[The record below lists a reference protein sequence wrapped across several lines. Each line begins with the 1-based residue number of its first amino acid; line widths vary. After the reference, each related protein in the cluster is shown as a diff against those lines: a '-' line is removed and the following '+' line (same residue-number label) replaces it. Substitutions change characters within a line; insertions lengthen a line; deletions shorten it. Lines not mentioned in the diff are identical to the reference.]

1 MTRQSVA
8 LAPGAEA
15 LARSAAQKISWRL
28 IPILGIGYGLA
39 FMDRVSVSFAALRMN
54 QDLHFSATIYGLG
67 AGLFFIGNAMAEV
80 PSNLLL
86 LRFGAKRIMA
96 TIMFVWGLAAV
107 AMMLVRTPIEFY
119 ALRFLL
125 GVAEAGFYPG
135 VLYYLTLWYPNTMR
149 ARAVSRFYIALPL
162 SSVLMG
168 SLAGWLMGLDGQ
180 MGLTGWQWL
189 FLVEGLPAVLFAPV
203 ILWLLPD
210 SPAKVKWLTDEEQTW
225 LAGQLKEDHGKAHL
239 GHEAG
244 VLKALL
250 SGRVWMV
257 GLYFFFVG
265 CCAYGLSFLLPT
277 ILKDATGLS
286 VGAVGW
292 LIALFSLIGAAAM
305 LVNGIH
311 SDHKRERALHC
322 IVPCLVMAAG
332 YVVASYSH
340 HTWVIVIALA
350 VSFIST
356 YSLWGPAL
364 SVPMEFLA
372 GPAAAAGIAA
382 MNTIAIVSGFVAPYW
397 MGLMKDAWGDYNIGL
412 RGLMFA
418 ALAAAGMMW
427 ILMRSL
433 KQGKAA
439 AA

>member
-1 MTRQSVA
+1 MAQDSLA

-28 IPILGIGYGLA
+28 IPVLGIGYGLA

-86 LRFGAKRIMA
+86 LRYGAKRIMA

-107 AMMLVRTPIEFY
+107 AMMLVHTPIEFY

-135 VLYYLTLWYPNTMR
+135 VIYYLTLWYPITMR

-168 SLAGWLMGLDGQ
+168 SLAGWLMGLNGK
-180 MGLTGWQWL
+180 MGLAGWQWL

-203 ILWLLPD
+203 IWWLLPD
-210 SPAKVKWLTDEEQTW
+210 APAHVKWLTDAEQEW

-250 SGRVWMV
+250 SPRVWTI

-292 LIALFSLIGAAAM
+292 LVALFSLIGAGAM
-305 LVNGIH
+305 LLNGIH

-322 IVPCLVMAAG
+322 IVPCLVMAVG
-332 YVVASYSH
+332 YIVASYSGN
-340 HTWVIVIALA
+340 TWVIVIALA
-350 VSFIST
+350 VSFIAT

-412 RGLMFA
+412 RGLMFS

-433 KQGKAA
+433 AKGKAA
-439 AA
+439 VA

>member
-1 MTRQSVA
+1 MAQNP
-8 LAPGAEA
+8 LAQATAAEA
-15 LARSAAQKISWRL
+15 LAQSAAQKISWRL

-86 LRFGAKRIMA
+86 LRYGAKRIMA

-107 AMMLVRTPIEFY
+107 AMMLVRSPIEFY

-168 SLAGWLMGLDGQ
+168 SLAGWLMGLDGLL
-180 MGLTGWQWL
+180 GLAGWQWL

-210 SPAKVKWLTDEEQTW
+210 SPAQVKWLTGEEQTW
-225 LAGQLKEDHGKAHL
+225 LAAQLKEDHGKAHL

-277 ILKDATGLS
+277 ILKDATGYS

-292 LIALFSLIGAAAM
+292 LIALFSLIGAGAM

-311 SDHKRERALHC
+311 SDRKRERALHC
-322 IVPCLVMAAG
+322 IVPCLVMAVG
-332 YVVASYSH
+332 YIVASYSH

-350 VSFIST
+350 VSFIAT
-356 YSLWGPAL
+356 YALWGPAL

-372 GPAAAAGIAA
+372 GRAAAAGIAA
-382 MNTIAIVSGFVAPYW
+382 MNTIAIFSGFVAPYW
-397 MGLMKDAWGDYNIGL
+397 MGLMKDASGNYNIGL

-418 ALAAAGMMW
+418 ALAAAAMMW

-433 KQGKAA
+433 ASGKAA
-439 AA
+439 AV